1 MTTNTSSQRRQ
12 SVYTDADSKLKAN
25 MKLSQTNSQSSVI
38 SSATKTTDASFITSA
53 LTNQHFSDR
62 RQRNVRTFSGEFLSD
77 VEKRKILTIL
87 IVCLFVFINIDRHAG
102 TEFSDGYSSEMSESF
117 SSASYTSYSHH
128 PEKREQSTN
137 NDGVRDARRVSFFIQ
152 QNTTPLPSLPNDS
165 PQDISSSHNSSET
178 SLVSRRSANQYFYEQ
193 DPSAFFWND
202 LNNRY
207 SI

>member
-87 IVCLFVFINIDRHAG
+87 IVLFVCFH
-102 TEFSDGYSSEMSESF
+102 
-117 SSASYTSYSHH
+117 
-128 PEKREQSTN
+128 
-137 NDGVRDARRVSFFIQ
+137 
-152 QNTTPLPSLPNDS
+152 
-165 PQDISSSHNSSET
+165 
-178 SLVSRRSANQYFYEQ
+178 QY
-193 DPSAFFWND
+193 
-202 LNNRY
+202 
-207 SI
+207 